1 MPLLPSCSGSCGKL
15 EKLLLPLPGFDR
27 ECHSRRTVVF
37 VSHFCQKMKMTN
49 VLVAVV
55 VVDISGPRSR

>member
-1 MPLLPSCSGSCGKL
+1 MPLLPSCPGSCGKL

-37 VSHFCQKMKMTN
+37 VFAFLPEDEDDECF
-49 VLVAVV
+49 
-55 VVDISGPRSR
+55 GGGGGG